1 MAYRAYRKYIPRA
14 DAAAL
19 AWAQPFA
26 AGLAVAPAS
35 FGVDPAT
42 VAAISAAVADFA
54 AALARATTP
63 DTRTAAAVAA
73 KNLSRAAMEKLIR
86 PAVRTLQAMP
96 MSAVSDPARESLG
109 LPVHA
114 RRPTTAP
121 LPPDTAPDL
130 HISAIHRRA
139 HTLRLADSAT
149 PTRKARPPGTV
160 GAEIY
165 YLLSSAPQTTSPDA
179 EQKSAAAPLT
189 PSPALPPDN
198 LQHWRFAGIATRDTF
213 LLQTPAASPGQ
224 RVTITA
230 RWITRR
236 GETGPRGNLV
246 TATFAE

>member
-14 DAAAL
+14 DGAAP
-19 AWAQPFA
+19 AWSRPFA
-26 AGLAVAPAS
+26 AGLAAAPAS
-35 FGVDPAT
+35 FGVDAAT
-42 VAAISAAVADFA
+42 AEAISAAVADFA
-54 AALARATTP
+54 AALARSTAP

-130 HISAIHRRA
+130 HVAAIYRRA

-165 YLLSSAPQTTSPDA
+165 YLLSPAPQTTPPD
-179 EQKSAAAPLT
+179 EKQKSAAALPA
-189 PSPALPPDN
+189 PSSALPPDN
-198 LQHWRFAGIATRDTF
+198 LQRWRFAGIATRDTF
-213 LLQTPAASPGQ
+213 LLQTPNVSPGQ
-224 RVTITA
+224 RLTITA

-236 GETGPRGNLV
+236 GETGPRGNPI
-246 TATFAE
+246 TATVAA